1 MYLNGFRIQK
11 LMHRPKLSSYTSMG
25 TLKYYLIQDNESH
38 DNNCYLN
45 TLKVHLGFFGYVR
58 RAKP

>member
-38 DNNCYLN
+38 DNN
-45 TLKVHLGFFGYVR
+45 
-58 RAKP
+58 